1 MVVAKLIGLYDRDHV
16 AIRHLT
22 VDELPALAA
31 WAAAGVA
38 LLALVLP
45 QTPAGEVA
53 PSAARWRLGRGRA
66 ARRWSCAGPPAGC
79 GGG

>member
-1 MVVAKLIGLYDRDHV
+1 MLAKLIGLYDRDHV

-38 LLALVLP
+38 LLALILP
-45 QTPAGEVA
+45 QTPGRRG
-53 PSAARWRLGRGRA
+53 AARAPRVVAWVVAAGAALVLRGGA
-66 ARRWSCAGPPAGC
+66 LGC